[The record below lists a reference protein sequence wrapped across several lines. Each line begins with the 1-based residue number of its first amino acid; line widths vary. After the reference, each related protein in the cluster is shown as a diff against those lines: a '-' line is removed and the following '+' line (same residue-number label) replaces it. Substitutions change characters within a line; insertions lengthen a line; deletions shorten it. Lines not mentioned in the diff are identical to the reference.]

1 VDHILQAVILGL
13 VEGITEFLPISS
25 TGHLIV
31 AERLIG
37 FRDPDKTFTVVIQ
50 IGAILAVVW
59 YYRSDLI
66 ARLIALFTGRPNA
79 AKFWVNLIIAT
90 IPAAVF
96 GLGLET
102 FLNRFESPTVIA
114 SALIIGGVILWLLE
128 TVRGRRASGSG
139 SPIGSSSV
147 ESASV
152 ESASGES
159 ASVESASGESASGE
173 SASVEIDA
181 ITPRQALLIGLAQ
194 TLAVIFPGT
203 SRSGA
208 SIVGGWLVGLNRVT
222 ATAFSF
228 YLGLPTLGL
237 AGLYKLYKARDALSS
252 LPGGAPALLVGTFV
266 SGVSAFLVV
275 GWLLR
280 FVSSHDFKGFAIYRV
295 VAGAVILGLVAYGW
309 L

>member
-1 VDHILQAVILGL
+1 VEPLIQAVILGL

-25 TGHLIV
+25 TGHLIL

-37 FRDPDKTFTVVIQ
+37 FSDPDKTFTVVIQ

-59 YYRSDLI
+59 FYRTDLI
-66 ARLIALFTGRPNA
+66 ARVIALFTGRPNA
-79 AKFWVNLIIAT
+79 LKFWLNLVIAT
-90 IPAAVF
+90 IPAAAI
-96 GLGLET
+96 GLGFENI
-102 FLNRFESPTVIA
+102 LNRFESITVIA
-114 SALIIGGVILWLLE
+114 TALIVGGVLLWWLE
-128 TVRGRRASGSG
+128 QVRGRQLTGQ
-139 SPIGSSSV
+139 
-147 ESASV
+147 ESTEV
-152 ESASGES
+152 D
-159 ASVESASGESASGE
+159 
-173 SASVEIDA
+173 IDS
-181 ITPRQALLIGLAQ
+181 ITPRQALLIGFAQ

-252 LPGGAPALLVGTFV
+252 LPGGAPALLLGTVV
-266 SGVSAFLVV
+266 SGISAFLVV

-280 FVSSHDFKGFAIYRV
+280 YVSRNDFKGFAIYRV
-295 VAGAVILGLVAYGW
+295 ILGAAILGMVAFGW

>member
-1 VDHILQAVILGL
+1 VEPLIQAVILGL

-25 TGHLIV
+25 TGHLIL

-37 FRDPDKTFTVVIQ
+37 FSDPDKTFTVVIQ

-59 YYRSDLI
+59 FYRTDLI
-66 ARLIALFTGRPNA
+66 ARVIALFTGRPNA
-79 AKFWVNLIIAT
+79 LKFWLNLVIAT
-90 IPAAVF
+90 IPAAAI
-96 GLGLET
+96 GLGLENI
-102 FLNRFESPTVIA
+102 LNRFESITVIA
-114 SALIIGGVILWLLE
+114 TALIVGGVLLWWLE
-128 TVRGRRASGSG
+128 QVRGRQLTGQ
-139 SPIGSSSV
+139 
-147 ESASV
+147 ESTEV
-152 ESASGES
+152 D
-159 ASVESASGESASGE
+159 
-173 SASVEIDA
+173 IDS
-181 ITPRQALLIGLAQ
+181 ITPRQALLIGFAQ

-208 SIVGGWLVGLNRVT
+208 SLVGGWLVGLNRVT

-252 LPGGAPALLVGTFV
+252 LPGGAPALLLGTVV
-266 SGVSAFLVV
+266 SGISAFLVV

-280 FVSSHDFKGFAIYRV
+280 YVSRNDFKGFAIYRV
-295 VAGAVILGLVAYGW
+295 ILGAAILGMVAFGW

>member
-1 VDHILQAVILGL
+1 VEPLLQAVILGL

-25 TGHLIV
+25 TGHLIL

-59 YYRSDLI
+59 FYRVDLI
-66 ARLIALFTGRPNA
+66 ARVIALFTGHPNA
-79 AKFWVNLIIAT
+79 LKFWLNMVIAT
-90 IPAAVF
+90 LPAAVI
-96 GLGLET
+96 GLGLENL
-102 FLNRFESPTVIA
+102 LNRFESVSVIA
-114 SALIIGGVILWLLE
+114 TALIVGGVLLWWLE
-128 TVRGRRASGSG
+128 QVRRQMTGQESTV
-139 SPIGSSSV
+139 V
-147 ESASV
+147 D
-152 ESASGES
+152 
-159 ASVESASGESASGE
+159 
-173 SASVEIDA
+173 IDA

-237 AGLYKLYKARDALSS
+237 AGLYKLFKARDALSS
-252 LPGGAPALLVGTFV
+252 LPGGAPALLLGTLI

-275 GWLLR
+275 GWLLHY
-280 FVSSHDFKGFAIYRV
+280 VSRNDFKGFAIYRV
-295 VAGAVILGLVAYGW
+295 ILGTVILGMVAFGW

>member
-1 VDHILQAVILGL
+1 VEPLIQAVILGL

-37 FRDPDKTFTVVIQ
+37 FSDPDKTFTVVIQ

-59 YYRSDLI
+59 FYRTDLI
-66 ARLIALFTGRPNA
+66 ARVIALFTGRPNA
-79 AKFWVNLIIAT
+79 LKFWSNLVIAT
-90 IPAAVF
+90 LPAAVI
-96 GLGLET
+96 GLGLEKI
-102 FLNRFESPTVIA
+102 LSRFESITVIA
-114 SALIIGGVILWLLE
+114 TALIVGGLLLWWLE
-128 TVRGRRASGSG
+128 QVRGRGQ
-139 SPIGSSSV
+139 IGP
-147 ESASV
+147 ESTHV
-152 ESASGES
+152 D
-159 ASVESASGESASGE
+159 
-173 SASVEIDA
+173 IDA
-181 ITPRQALLIGLAQ
+181 ITPRQALLIGCAQ

-252 LPGGAPALLVGTFV
+252 LPGGAPALLLGTVV

-280 FVSSHDFKGFAIYRV
+280 YVSRNDFKGFAIYRV
-295 VAGAVILGLVAYGW
+295 ILGAVILGMVAFGW